1 VPNTRFVNCLGR
13 DGRPREWTP
22 PTPVDEMLDTW
33 YFGRALAAMER
44 ELELPGL
51 TVYLTFDTE
60 WLPSYG
66 DDVVAVLIGDEWAR
80 APEYLSRVRAV
91 FRNLCGRPNLGCRP
105 LAWPSAVTLASLLP
119 ATRATIRGLPG
130 RLARMRAEVAA
141 ARGRGRP
148 PAPQIELP
156 IGTFNALD
164 LPVIPLDRRDADI
177 FFAGSVEHKAGRARS
192 LKARVSPKRLAR
204 EAMLR
209 NVEPLR
215 RAGVKVD
222 VRITDD
228 FQESARSDPGDYT
241 RALASSRL
249 ALVPRGATTETHRF
263 FQALKYGCVV
273 VTDSVPPI
281 WFYEQA
287 PIVRLRHWDELEAV
301 VVPLLAQPERLER
314 LHREALSWWETACS
328 EEAVGRL
335 MARTL
340 NALG

>member
-1 VPNTRFVNCLGR
+1 LGR
-13 DGRPREWTP
+13 DRRPRDWTP
-22 PTPVDEMLDTW
+22 PTPIEDMIDTW

-44 ELELPGL
+44 GLELRGL
-51 TVYLTFDTE
+51 TVYLTFDTDE
-60 WLPSYG
+60 LPSYG
-66 DDVVAVLIGDEWAR
+66 DDVVVVLIGDEWAR
-80 APEYLSRVRAV
+80 VPAYLNRVRAV
-91 FRNLCGRPNLGCRP
+91 FRNLCARPNLGCRP

-119 ATRATIRGLPG
+119 AGRAAVRGLPG
-130 RLARMRAEVAA
+130 RLASLRAEIAA

-148 PAPQIELP
+148 PAPQIEVP
-156 IGTFNALD
+156 IGTFNVLD
-164 LPVIPLDRRDADI
+164 LPLTPFEGRDSDV
-177 FFAGSVEHKAGRARS
+177 FFAGSVEHKASTAGT

-204 EAMLR
+204 DAMLH
-209 NVEPLR
+209 NVELLR
-215 RAGVKVD
+215 RAGVTVD

-228 FQESARSDPGDYT
+228 FEESAGADPAAYT
-241 RALASSRL
+241 QALANSRL

-301 VVPLLAQPERLER
+301 VVALLAQPERLKG
-314 LHREALSWWETACS
+314 LHRETLSWWETACS